1 MTRTPKALKLTHN
14 WLGRLFMNR
23 KALGRGLGALLS
35 SDRTVDLG
43 SETSEVEL
51 DSIVPG
57 PMQPRTHFDEASL
70 ESLADSIRTHGIV
83 QPLLV
88 RRRDGGYELIAGE
101 RRWRAAKLAGISRV
115 PVVVK
120 EVPDDSLLEIAL
132 IENIQREN
140 LNPIEEAQAY
150 KKLIDT
156 VGLTQESLASR
167 VGRDRTYITNYL
179 RLLRLPA
186 DVQQLVK
193 EGRLSTGHARALLA
207 LSHEDLQRRI
217 ARQIID
223 GGLSVR
229 VTEQLVQKTSEEK
242 PTRRSAPQAVDPN
255 VKAAETKLRR
265 ALGTQVKILQA
276 ADGRGKVEISFF
288 STQDLDRIYTLLM
301 SPAQV

>member
-1 MTRTPKALKLTHN
+1 
-14 WLGRLFMNR
+14 MNR

-35 SDRTVDLG
+35 SDSTIDLG
-43 SETSEVEL
+43 AEPSEVDL

-57 PMQPRTHFDEASL
+57 PMQPRTHFDEAAL
-70 ESLADSIRTHGIV
+70 ESLAESIRSHGIV

-88 RRRDGGYELIAGE
+88 RRKGDRYELVAGE
-101 RRWRAAKLAGISRV
+101 RRWRAAKLAGITRV

-120 EVPDDSLLEIAL
+120 EVPDESLLEIAL

-150 KKLIDT
+150 RKLIET

-167 VGRDRTYITNYL
+167 VGRDRSYITNYL
-179 RLLRLPA
+179 RLLKLTD

-207 LSHEDLQRRI
+207 LNHPDLQRRI
-217 ARQIID
+217 ARQVID

-229 VTEQLVQKTSEEK
+229 VTEQLVQKASEEK
-242 PTRRSAPQAVDPN
+242 PARRPPLPIDPN
-255 VKAAETKLRR
+255 IKAAETKLRR

-276 ADGRGKVEISFF
+276 ADGKGKLEISFF
-288 STQDLDRIYTLLM
+288 NTRDLDRIYNLLVP
-301 SPAQV
+301 PAQM

>member
-1 MTRTPKALKLTHN
+1 
-14 WLGRLFMNR
+14 MNR

-35 SDRTVDLG
+35 SDSTIDLG
-43 SETSEVEL
+43 AEPSEVDL

-57 PMQPRTHFDEASL
+57 PMQPRTHFDEAAL
-70 ESLADSIRTHGIV
+70 ESLAESIRSHGIV

-88 RRRDGGYELIAGE
+88 RRKGDGYELVAGE
-101 RRWRAAKLAGISRV
+101 RRWRAAKLAGITRV

-120 EVPDDSLLEIAL
+120 EVPDESLLEIAL

-150 KKLIDT
+150 RKLIDT

-167 VGRDRTYITNYL
+167 VGRDRSYITNYL
-179 RLLRLPA
+179 RLLKLTD

-207 LSHEDLQRRI
+207 LNHPDLQRRI
-217 ARQIID
+217 ARQVID

-229 VTEQLVQKTSEEK
+229 VTEQLVQKASEEK
-242 PTRRSAPQAVDPN
+242 PARRPPLPIDPN
-255 VKAAETKLRR
+255 IKAAETKLRR

-276 ADGRGKVEISFF
+276 ADGKGKLEISFF
-288 STQDLDRIYTLLM
+288 NTQDLDRIYNLLVP
-301 SPAQV
+301 PAQM

>member
-1 MTRTPKALKLTHN
+1 
-14 WLGRLFMNR
+14 MNR

-35 SDRTVDLG
+35 SDSTLDLGAEPSEVDL
-43 SETSEVEL
+43 E
-51 DSIVPG
+51 SIVPG

-101 RRWRAAKLAGISRV
+101 RRWRAAKLAGITRV

-120 EVPDDSLLEIAL
+120 EVADDNLLEIAL

-150 KKLIDT
+150 KKLLET

-167 VGRDRTYITNYL
+167 VGRDRSYITNYL
-179 RLLRLPA
+179 RLLRLPD

-193 EGRLSTGHARALLA
+193 EGRLSTGHARTLLA
-207 LSHEDLQRRI
+207 LDHVDLQRRL

-229 VTEQLVQKTSEEK
+229 ATEQLVQKASEKK
-242 PTRRSAPQAVDPN
+242 PARRSAPQAVDPN
-255 VKAAETKLRR
+255 IKAAETKLRR

-276 ADGRGKVEISFF
+276 SDGRGKIEISFF
-288 STQDLDRIYTLLM
+288 NTQDLDRLYNLVMPQTAEM
-301 SPAQV
+301 

>member
-1 MTRTPKALKLTHN
+1 
-14 WLGRLFMNR
+14 MNR

-35 SDRTVDLG
+35 SDSTIDLG
-43 SETSEVEL
+43 AEPSEVDI

-57 PMQPRTHFDEASL
+57 SMQPRTHFDEASL

-83 QPLLV
+83 QPLVV
-88 RRRDGGYELIAGE
+88 RRRDSGYELIAGE
-101 RRWRAAKLAGISRV
+101 RRWRAARLAGISRV

-120 EVPDDSLLEIAL
+120 EVPDESLLEIAL

-150 KKLIDT
+150 KKLIET

-167 VGRDRTYITNYL
+167 VGRDRSYITNYL
-179 RLLRLPA
+179 RLLRLPD

-193 EGRLSTGHARALLA
+193 DGRLSTGHARTLLA
-207 LSHEDLQRRI
+207 LEQVDLQRRL

-229 VTEQLVQKTSEEK
+229 ATEQLVQKATADK
-242 PTRRSAPQAVDPN
+242 PAKRSAPQAVDPN
-255 VKAAETKLRR
+255 VRAAETKLRR

-288 STQDLDRIYTLLM
+288 STQDLDRIYSLLM
-301 SPAQV
+301 QPAAEI

>member
-1 MTRTPKALKLTHN
+1 
-14 WLGRLFMNR
+14 MNR

-35 SDRTVDLG
+35 SDRTIDLG
-43 SETSEVEL
+43 TEPAEVDI

-70 ESLADSIRTHGIV
+70 ENLADSIRAHGIV

-88 RRRDGGYELIAGE
+88 RRRDDGYELIAGE

-150 KKLIDT
+150 KKLLES
-156 VGLTQESLASR
+156 VGLTQEALASR

-179 RLLRLPA
+179 RLLRLPD
-186 DVQQLVK
+186 DVQKLVQ
-193 EGRLSTGHARALLA
+193 EGRLSTGHARTLLS
-207 LSHEDLQRRI
+207 LSHPDLQRRL

-229 VTEQLVQKTSEEK
+229 ATEHLVQKATEEK
-242 PTRRSAPQAVDPN
+242 PARRSAPQAIDPN
-255 VKAAETKLRR
+255 IKAAETKLRR

-288 STQDLDRIYTLLM
+288 NTQDLDRIYNLLV
-301 SPAQV
+301 SPAQI

>member
-1 MTRTPKALKLTHN
+1 
-14 WLGRLFMNR
+14 MNR

-35 SDRTVDLG
+35 SDSTVDLG
-43 SETSEVEL
+43 AEPSEVDLE
-51 DSIVPG
+51 SIKPG
-57 PMQPRTHFDEASL
+57 PMQPRTHFDEASR
-70 ESLADSIRTHGIV
+70 ESLAESIRTHGIV

-101 RRWRAAKLAGISRV
+101 RRWRAAKLAGISHV
-115 PVVVK
+115 PVIVK
-120 EVPDDSLLEIAL
+120 EVADDNLLEIAL

-150 KKLIDT
+150 KKLIET

-167 VGRDRTYITNYL
+167 VGRDRSYITNYL
-179 RLLRLPA
+179 RLLRLPD

-193 EGRLSTGHARALLA
+193 EGRLSTGHARTLLA
-207 LSHEDLQRRI
+207 LDQVDLQRRI

-229 VTEQLVQKTSEEK
+229 VTEQLVQKATEEK
-242 PTRRSAPQAVDPN
+242 PARRSAPQAVDPN
-255 VKAAETKLRR
+255 IKAAETKLRR

-276 ADGRGKVEISFF
+276 ADGRGRVEISFF
-288 STQDLDRIYTLLM
+288 NTTDLDRIYSLLM
-301 SPAQV
+301 PHATEV